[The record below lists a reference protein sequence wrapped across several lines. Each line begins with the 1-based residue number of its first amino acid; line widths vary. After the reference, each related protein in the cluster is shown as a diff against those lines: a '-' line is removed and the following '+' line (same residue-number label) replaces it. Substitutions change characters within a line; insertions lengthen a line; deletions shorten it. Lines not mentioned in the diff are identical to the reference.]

1 MCVCRGYA
9 LAFVTLPGEQLRQ
22 VSGGLYQ
29 TLLPASCDPPGDAVR
44 RRAAGF
50 CYQSRPRVVS
60 RSRSV
65 ESGVRRA
72 GPRPQTQR
80 APTRGR
86 EWGRGGGEGKVPPR
100 RESRRLIA
108 RNR

>member
-1 MCVCRGYA
+1 MCRGYA

-22 VSGGLYQ
+22 VSGGHYQ
-29 TLLPASCDPPGDAVR
+29 TLLLASCDPLGDGAR

-60 RSRSV
+60 RSGSV
-65 ESGVRRA
+65 ESGVRTA
-72 GPRPQTQR
+72 GPRPQTHR

-86 EWGRGGGEGKVPPR
+86 EWGRRGGGVKER
-100 RESRRLIA
+100 SRRVA
-108 RNR
+108 SPED